1 MEPLIAQTLGC
12 MLNIDNLPGLL
23 TWVGGIVTLGGIL
36 AITIGGF
43 ELEKE
48 KLASLKANTKD
59 DSLIGDPKEG
69 LELIQHS

>member
-23 TWVGGIVTLGGIL
+23 TWIGGIVTLGGIL
-36 AITIGGF
+36 VITIGGF

-48 KLASLKANTKD
+48 KMASLKPNTRD
-59 DSLIGDPKEG
+59 DSLLGGPKEV
-69 LELIQHS
+69 ELIQHS